1 MSSSTEFSVGVSG
14 IVTPE
19 AVVLDF
25 DTAGAGSR
33 ILSEVVDLLIQGTI
47 LFALFFAAGLAAS
60 GGVELGQTAA
70 IILVTV
76 LTFLVLVGYPVAFES
91 LWNGRTPGKAALGL
105 RVVTV
110 EGGPIRF
117 RHAAI
122 RGMFALVEIWATAGS
137 VALISVVLT
146 RRNQRVGDLVAGTV
160 VLRERSATASS
171 AEATAVSFP
180 PLPGFDAYVRALDV
194 SMLTTEQYG
203 LVRSFLL
210 RVDGLSPEA
219 RATLAVDLANSV
231 ATRLRH
237 VPPPGMGPEAY
248 LASVASAYQQRYGA
262 VFRPQL
268 HPHLPPPPAA
278 WR

>member
-33 ILSEVVDLLIQGTI
+33 ILAEVIDLAIQGTI
-47 LFALFFAAGLAAS
+47 LFALFFAAALAAS

-70 IILVTV
+70 VILVTV
-76 LTFLVLVGYPVAFES
+76 LTFLVLVGYPIAFES
-91 LWNGRTPGKAALGL
+91 LWNGRTPGKASLGL

-146 RRNQRVGDLVAGTV
+146 HRNQRVGDLVAGTV

-180 PLPGFDAYVRALDV
+180 PLPGYEAYVSALDV

-219 RATLAVDLANSV
+219 RATLGVDLANSV

-237 VPPPGMGPEAY
+237 APPPGVGPEPY

-262 VFRPQL
+262 VFNR
-268 HPHLPPPPAA
+268 HLPPPPFLPNL
-278 WR
+278 RS